1 MKSAYV
7 EHHIFFSFFGLYR
20 HFILEWMEAHLLGA
34 SSQDR
39 TCLFF
44 NLFPIFGL
52 VPEETHGGV
61 SNLEVGS
68 KVLDG
73 LKAIIVI
80 IEL

>member
-1 MKSAYV
+1 MDGSTSFGRVLSRSHMA
-7 EHHIFFSFFGLYR
+7 FF
-20 HFILEWMEAHLLGA
+20 
-34 SSQDR
+34 
-39 TCLFF
+39 FF

-80 IEL
+80 IELLVIK